1 VDARV
6 RAGAEEEEEAS
17 EEALKQNWP
26 LTPTLSPLRRERE
39 KGHMFRLA
47 LLTIGLGSGCAFTP
61 DLIRLDP
68 PTPMAAPVPG
78 AERIELKLAVEDL
91 RQDPSQ
97 VVARKINGFGM
108 RLAEITSEEPVAE
121 VLYRA
126 AGAALLARGY
136 RVVEVGPVTL
146 TLELLVFSHEFRTGF
161 WVGRSEALVIF
172 LATVRD
178 AEGRERFRRVVSQ
191 TSSQPVQLA
200 SGANVKKT
208 YEEALAQALESL
220 LGDDAFRAALPPS
233 LAPPVL

>member
-1 VDARV
+1 M
-6 RAGAEEEEEAS
+6 
-17 EEALKQNWP
+17 
-26 LTPTLSPLRRERE
+26 LR
-39 KGHMFRLA
+39 FA
-47 LLTIGLGSGCAFTP
+47 LLTFALGSGCAFTP
-61 DLIRLDP
+61 DVIRIEP
-68 PTPMAAPVPG
+68 AASLSAQVPG

-91 RQDPSQ
+91 RPDPSQ

-126 AGAALLARGY
+126 AGAALVARGY
-136 RVVEVGPVTL
+136 RVVEAGPVTL
-146 TLELLVFSHEFRTGF
+146 ALELLVFSHEFRTGF

-191 TSSQPVQLA
+191 TSSQPIQLA
-200 SGANVKKT
+200 SGPNVKKA
-208 YEEALAQALESL
+208 YEEALAEALESL

-233 LAPPVL
+233 LVPPVL